1 MFENTLQMFVFLL
14 QYQCLSTNTQMVA
27 SALQCNL
34 RGGGKKN
41 DERPKSKFWTIFDL
55 ILNDCT

>member
-34 RGGGKKN
+34 GGGIKKTMKDQN
-41 DERPKSKFWTIFDL
+41 PNFGHFL
-55 ILNDCT
+55 I